1 MRYGGAAREQPVL
14 LSITTAGADRKS
26 ICHEQHTYAKRV
38 IADPMLDPAFYGCI
52 FAADEGDDISKPS
65 TWKKANPSLG
75 HTINVESFEADA
87 REAVNS
93 PAKLNAFKRYRLGI
107 WTTQETAFFN
117 PHKWAKCGAQ
127 PHELDGRVVHG
138 GLDLSTTTDLSALCL
153 IAQDDEGLLD
163 VLPFFWCCAE
173 SIEKRSL
180 RDKVPYQ
187 QWADEGLIKITDGSS
202 VDYKTIEQDIVELC
216 DRYKFD
222 LGVDPWNST
231 MLSQNLCDTGMSVV
245 NVRQGFGS
253 LSEPTKRLEALVL
266 DGKLRHGKHKLLE
279 FCANN
284 TAVQVDHAGNMKP
297 SKAKSTERIDGI
309 AALVTA
315 MAVQGAAVAAE
326 PDTDWNII
334 TL

>member
-1 MRYGGAAREQPVL
+1 ML
-14 LSITTAGADRKS
+14 LSISTAGADRKS
-26 ICHEQHTYAKRV
+26 ICFEQHTYAKRV
-38 IADPMLDPAFYGCI
+38 IADPMIDPAFYGCI
-52 FAADEGDDISKPS
+52 FAADEGDDISKPA

-75 HTINVESFEADA
+75 HTINEESFEADA

-93 PAKLNAFKRYRLGI
+93 PAKLNSFKRYRLGI

-117 PHKWAKCGAQ
+117 PHKWAKCKAQ
-127 PHELDGRVVHG
+127 PHDLEGRRVFA
-138 GLDLSTTTDLSALCL
+138 GLDLSTTTDLSALVL
-153 IAQDDEGLLD
+153 IAQDDDEMLD
-163 VLPFFWCCAE
+163 VLPFFWCCSE

-180 RDKVPYQ
+180 RDKVPYS
-187 QWADEGLIKITDGSS
+187 QWADEGLIKVTDGSS
-202 VDYKTIEQDIVELC
+202 IDYKTIESDIIALC
-216 DRYKFD
+216 DRYNFE

-231 MLSQNLCDTGMSVV
+231 MLTQSLCAQGGESMSIV

-253 LSEPTKRLEALVL
+253 LSEPTKRLEAKVL
-266 DGKLRHGKHKLLE
+266 NATIRHGGHKLLE

-284 TAVQVDHAGNMKP
+284 TAVQMDHAGNMKP

-315 MAVQGAAVAAE
+315 MAVQAAAVASE